1 MNTIENIADTDI
13 YEKLRRELDKM
24 PVGMPK
30 SEKDLEINILR
41 RLFSP
46 EEARIALYLNMI
58 SEPVETIH
66 KRMLKDHFEMPY
78 NLLEEHLARM
88 SQKGL
93 IFKRKS
99 KKHYSYAMLVLGIYE
114 LQVDHMTKDFC

>member
-30 SEKDLEINILR
+30 SEKGLEINILR

-58 SEPVETIH
+58 AESVETIH

-99 KKHYSYAMLVLGIYE
+99 KNIIVMRCWYLGYMNFRLII
-114 LQVDHMTKDFC
+114 